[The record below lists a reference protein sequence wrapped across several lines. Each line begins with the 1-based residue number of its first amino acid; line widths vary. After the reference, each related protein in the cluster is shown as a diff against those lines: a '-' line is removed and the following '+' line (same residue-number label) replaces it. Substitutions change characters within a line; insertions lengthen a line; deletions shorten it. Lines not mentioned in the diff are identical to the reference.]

1 MQIYFVFRA
10 QRYPFLQ
17 ETRAQKSLILISIPH
32 CSLSKTNEHKKKHL
46 FQKNYLS
53 ENKTIG
59 YSSKKI

>member
-1 MQIYFVFRA
+1 MYFVFRA

-17 ETRAQKSLILISIPH
+17 ETPTQKSLILISIPH
-32 CSLSKTNEHKKKHL
+32 CLYQKWMNTKNKYL

-59 YSSKKI
+59 YSAKKNS